1 MICFTLFSSSI
12 YIDEYS
18 LFLSILK
25 ESNPDIL
32 EILSKHLLFE
42 NGKFSQMPSIDQLN
56 RPQNKLEP
64 IEGVIESISEPRTVN
79 LKTGGQAQVADAQLK
94 DETGQIKLSL
104 WDAQI
109 KMVKQGSKVRIENGY
124 ISTFRGENALNV
136 GKFGKL
142 VVLEF

>member
-1 MICFTLFSSSI
+1 
-12 YIDEYS
+12 
-18 LFLSILK
+18 
-25 ESNPDIL
+25 
-32 EILSKHLLFE
+32 
-42 NGKFSQMPSIDQLN
+42 MPSIDQLN

-79 LKTGGQAQVADAQLK
+79 LKTGGQAQVADAMLK

-109 KMVKQGSKVRIENGY
+109 KMVKQGSKVKIENGY

-136 GKFGKL
+136 G
-142 VVLEF
+142 